1 MNVMLSTIQ
10 IHTADEN
17 SLEKLFKVK
26 KTIVNDQ

>member
-10 IHTADEN
+10 IETQN